1 MSHTTPFV
9 HRNLP
14 RLLLQARESVM
25 AHTRPGL
32 REHGLSDQQWRVL
45 RVLGEH
51 GTVETGR
58 VAREAFIL
66 GPSLTGVLA
75 RMERDG
81 LIRRER
87 DPEDQRRTRGRSHGC
102 KGCKLVEKL
111 SHTIEAHYD
120 WMEEVETGA
129 AVRATGAELYAPA
142 RRPHRTGATL
152 TFMLPEGTVYGTLL
166 NFRKANAPCGRP
178 ADGPAPYKAPPKAPV
193 LYIKTANTWSC
204 QRRHHSRARA
214 SRASEVEKWAPPS
227 PW

>member
-1 MSHTTPFV
+1 MSTSFV

-25 AHTRPGL
+25 AHTRPSL

-81 LIRRER
+81 LVRRER
-87 DPEDQRRTRGRSHGC
+87 DPQDQRRSVVEATPRGQ
-102 KGCKLVEKL
+102 KLVAKL
-111 SHTIEAHYD
+111 SRTIEEHYG
-120 WMEEVETGA
+120 WMEKSIGKQKL
-129 AVRATGAELYAPA
+129 AELYD
-142 RRPHRTGATL
+142 
-152 TFMLPEGTVYGTLL
+152 LL
-166 NFRKANAPCGRP
+166 
-178 ADGPAPYKAPPKAPV
+178 DDV
-193 LYIKTANTWSC
+193 IELE
-204 QRRHHSRARA
+204 RA
-214 SRASEVEKWAPPS
+214 
-227 PW
+227 

>member
-1 MSHTTPFV
+1 MLNINPLPPLPTPFV

-14 RLLLQARESVM
+14 RLLLQARESLM

-58 VAREAFIL
+58 VAREAYIL

-87 DPEDQRRTRGRSHGC
+87 DPADQRRTVVQATPRGMKIVTRLSGSVEDHYQWLEQSLG
-102 KGCKLVEKL
+102 KQKLAQL
-111 SHTIEAHYD
+111 YQLLD
-120 WMEEVETGA
+120 
-129 AVRATGAELYAPA
+129 ELIALEQA
-142 RRPHRTGATL
+142 
-152 TFMLPEGTVYGTLL
+152 
-166 NFRKANAPCGRP
+166 
-178 ADGPAPYKAPPKAPV
+178 
-193 LYIKTANTWSC
+193 
-204 QRRHHSRARA
+204 
-214 SRASEVEKWAPPS
+214 
-227 PW
+227 

>member
-1 MSHTTPFV
+1 MSTPFA

-25 AHTRPGL
+25 AHTRPSL

-58 VAREAFIL
+58 VAREAYIL

-87 DPEDQRRTRGRSHGC
+87 DPADQRRTVVEATAKGRR
-102 KGCKLVEKL
+102 LVDRL
-111 SHTIEAHYD
+111 STAIEAHYQ
-120 WMEEVETGA
+120 WLEASLGKQKLSQ
-129 AVRATGAELYAPA
+129 LY
-142 RRPHRTGATL
+142 
-152 TFMLPEGTVYGTLL
+152 TLL
-166 NFRKANAPCGRP
+166 DELIELEQP
-178 ADGPAPYKAPPKAPV
+178 
-193 LYIKTANTWSC
+193 
-204 QRRHHSRARA
+204 
-214 SRASEVEKWAPPS
+214 
-227 PW
+227 

>member
-1 MSHTTPFV
+1 MSTTTFV

-25 AHTRPGL
+25 AHTRPSL

-58 VAREAFIL
+58 VAREAYIL

-87 DPEDQRRTRGRSHGC
+87 DPADQRRTVVEATP
-102 KGCKLVEKL
+102 KGAKMVARL
-111 SHTIEAHYD
+111 SDTIETHYQ
-120 WMEEVETGA
+120 WLEASLGKQKL
-129 AVRATGAELYAPA
+129 GELY
-142 RRPHRTGATL
+142 
-152 TFMLPEGTVYGTLL
+152 ELL
-166 NFRKANAPCGRP
+166 DQLIELEQP
-178 ADGPAPYKAPPKAPV
+178 
-193 LYIKTANTWSC
+193 
-204 QRRHHSRARA
+204 
-214 SRASEVEKWAPPS
+214 
-227 PW
+227 

>member
-1 MSHTTPFV
+1 MSTAFS

-14 RLLLQARESVM
+14 RLLLQAREAVM
-25 AHTRPGL
+25 AHTRPSL

-87 DPEDQRRTRGRSHGC
+87 DPADQRRTVVQATP
-102 KGCKLVEKL
+102 KGLRMVNRLSDTIAHHYHWLETSMGKQKL
-111 SHTIEAHYD
+111 SQLYQLLDELIEL
-120 WMEEVETGA
+120 EQ
-129 AVRATGAELYAPA
+129 P
-142 RRPHRTGATL
+142 
-152 TFMLPEGTVYGTLL
+152 
-166 NFRKANAPCGRP
+166 
-178 ADGPAPYKAPPKAPV
+178 
-193 LYIKTANTWSC
+193 
-204 QRRHHSRARA
+204 
-214 SRASEVEKWAPPS
+214 
-227 PW
+227 

>member
-1 MSHTTPFV
+1 MSTTFT

-25 AHTRPGL
+25 THTRPSL

-58 VAREAFIL
+58 VAREAYIL

-87 DPEDQRRTRGRSHGC
+87 DGADQRRTVVEATA
-102 KGCKLVEKL
+102 KGTKLVDKL
-111 SHTIEAHYD
+111 SHTVEAHYD
-120 WMEEVETGA
+120 WMEKSLGKQKLAQLYRLLDEVI
-129 AVRATGAELYAPA
+129 ELEQP
-142 RRPHRTGATL
+142 
-152 TFMLPEGTVYGTLL
+152 
-166 NFRKANAPCGRP
+166 
-178 ADGPAPYKAPPKAPV
+178 
-193 LYIKTANTWSC
+193 
-204 QRRHHSRARA
+204 
-214 SRASEVEKWAPPS
+214 
-227 PW
+227 